1 MASPRGMFSLRPN
14 CRRALTRRNADACK
28 CTSGTGTENENERD
42 RVRERE
48 RGGRGRGG
56 GRENLRKWQC
66 TIRLF
71 EQLRGLVSKLPA
83 APLKSLNDPFV

>member
-48 RGGRGRGG
+48 RGGSGRGG
-56 GRENLRKWQC
+56 EGGEKICESGNVQFAC
-66 TIRLF
+66 
-71 EQLRGLVSKLPA
+71 SSNCA
-83 APLKSLNDPFV
+83 D